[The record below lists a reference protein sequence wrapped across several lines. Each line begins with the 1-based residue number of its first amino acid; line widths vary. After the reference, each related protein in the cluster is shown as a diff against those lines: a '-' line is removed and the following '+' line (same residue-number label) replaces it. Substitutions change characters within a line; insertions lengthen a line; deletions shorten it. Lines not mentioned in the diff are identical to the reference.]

1 RHVSWIK
8 RQSRAHSI
16 GHICV
21 SGPGFRIGEGKRPTR
36 PRMSERGGVTEG
48 RTGPRLAV
56 AERELDLALHDLVV
70 KSKCR
75 WDCGGLQRFQC
86 FRTQFQF
93 STIGSENAIGPR
105 HCPRGADTAGRW
117 DFEVARTNMFLIAP
131 YCDAGISEERSER
144 V

>member
-8 RQSRAHSI
+8 RQCRAHSI

-21 SGPGFRIGEGKRPTR
+21 SGPGFRIGEGERPAR
-36 PRMSERGGVTEG
+36 PGMSERGGVAEW
-48 RTGPRLAV
+48 RAGPRLAV

-75 WDCGGLQRFQC
+75 WNCGGLQRFQR
-86 FRTQFQF
+86 FGTQFQF
-93 STIGSENAIGPR
+93 PTTGGENPIGPR
-105 HCPRGADTAGRW
+105 HCARGADAADRR
-117 DFEVARTNMFLIAP
+117 DFEVARTNVFLIAP
-131 YCDAGISEERSER
+131 YCDARIAEERSER